1 MKFIF
6 ILEIKIPIKIIVKL
20 KGDAKAIHPG
30 LEGIYLVSHFV
41 NGYPVWE
48 KAVGEKES
56 TYIWMNKN
64 GTKWIVGTGKLIA
77 TKESDV
83 VSMEHEEIVMYSLE
97 NGPLET
103 NHWAYYNGSEFI
115 ISTDISVEPGNIVSS
130 I

>member
-1 MKFIF
+1 MTFIF
-6 ILEIKIPIKIIVKL
+6 ISEIKIPIKIIVKL
-20 KGDAKAIHPG
+20 KGEARAIHPG
-30 LEGIYLVSHFV
+30 LKGIYWVSYFV
-41 NGYPVWE
+41 NGYPVW
-48 KAVGEKES
+48 KKGS